1 MKKHF
6 ALIMILITSLCLF
19 GCGRSST
26 STSGTTEKEVPTLSI
41 AYGDDLHCCMFNVA
55 MIDVDSFANKTFRV
69 NPLNETQGELI
80 KDDEV
85 IARFNIIRGKTG
97 AESATMM
104 AQKNLDITL
113 CSNTAMQSAY
123 DVGTDV
129 KILSPLH
136 TSGVAL
142 VMAPDTD
149 FYGFDALKEH
159 IQNSQTPFKI
169 GYPSAISGPRI
180 ITEYVFKE
188 SGFTVTEDPGDLN
201 ADILMVD
208 LKGFQNVT
216 SSINSGA
223 VDAWAGT
230 SPFQENAVALGAG
243 KIVLKLEDYPPQGH
257 WKDFPCCV
265 LAARTDII
273 NKHPEA
279 IEGIV
284 NVVVDCVKYANDNW
298 KEFAKINSPVIG
310 FEEDVILASNII
322 YTSVPSK
329 EWVDGVEIYFDTIKS
344 LGKFENRLKETGFN
358 TVKEEIFDFS
368 FVEKANAR

>member
-1 MKKHF
+1 MKKIF
-6 ALIMILITSLCLF
+6 VLIIVLASLLCLF
-19 GCGRSST
+19 GCRSS
-26 STSGTTEKEVPTLSI
+26 SIPTTGKEPPTLSI

-55 MIDVDSFANKTFRV
+55 MIDVDTFADKTFRV
-69 NPLNETQGELI
+69 NPLNETKGELI

-142 VMAPDTD
+142 VMAPDTG

-180 ITEYVFKE
+180 VTEYVFKK

-230 SPFQENAVALGAG
+230 SPFQENAVAQGAG

-257 WKDFPCCV
+257 WVDFPCCV
-265 LAARTDII
+265 LAARTDVI
-273 NKHPEA
+273 NKYPEA

-298 KEFAKINSPVIG
+298 EKFAEINSPVIG

-344 LGKFENRLKETGFN
+344 LGKFENRLKEADFS
-358 TVKEEIFDFS
+358 TVKKEIFDFS

>member
-1 MKKHF
+1 MKKVF
-6 ALIMILITSLCLF
+6 ALVMILAMLSCLY
-19 GCGRSST
+19 GCSSSPT
-26 STSGTTEKEVPTLSI
+26 ATGGEEIPTLSI

-55 MIDVDSFANKTFRV
+55 MIDVDSFMDKVYRV
-69 NPLNETQGELI
+69 NPLNETQGELL
-80 KDDEV
+80 KDSAV

-104 AQKNLDITL
+104 AQNNLDITL
-113 CSNTAMQSAY
+113 CSNTAMQCAY

-129 KILSPLH
+129 KILTPLH

-142 VMAPDTD
+142 VMAPETD
-149 FYGFDALKEH
+149 FYGFEALKEH
-159 IQNSQTPFKI
+159 IQNLQVPFKV

-188 SGFTVTEDPGDLN
+188 SGFTVTEDPGDLS

-216 SSINSGA
+216 SSIVSGA

-230 SPFQENAVALGAG
+230 SPYQENAAALGVG

-273 NKHPEA
+273 DEYPDA
-279 IEGIV
+279 IEGV
-284 NVVVDCVKYANDNW
+284 VSVVVDCIEYANGNW
-298 KEFAKINSPVIG
+298 EEFAKINSPVIG
-310 FEEDVILASNII
+310 FDEDVILASNII
-322 YTSVPSK
+322 YTSVPSQ
-329 EWVDGVEIYFDTIKS
+329 EWVDGIEIYFDSIKS
-344 LGKFENRLKETGFN
+344 LGKFDNRLKEADFAV
-358 TVKEEIFDFS
+358 VKEEIFDFS
-368 FVEKANAR
+368 FVERANAR

>member
-1 MKKHF
+1 MRKTW
-6 ALIMILITSLCLF
+6 ALFIILAMLLCLC
-19 GCGRSST
+19 GCSS
-26 STSGTTEKEVPTLSI
+26 SPATTGEEEIPTLSI
-41 AYGDDLHCCMFNVA
+41 AYGNDLHCCMLNVA
-55 MIDVDSFANKTFRV
+55 MTDVDTFADKAFRF
-69 NPLNETQGELI
+69 NPINETQGELI

-104 AQKNLDITL
+104 AQNNLDITL
-113 CSNTAMQSAY
+113 CSNTAMQCAY

-129 KILSPLH
+129 KILAPLH

-142 VMAPDTD
+142 VMAPETD
-149 FYGFDALKEH
+149 FYGFEELREH
-159 IQNSQTPFKI
+159 IQNLQEPFKI

-216 SSINSGA
+216 TSINSGA

-230 SPFQENAVALGAG
+230 SPYQENAVAQGMG
-243 KIVLKLEDYPPQGH
+243 KIVLKLEDYPPQDH

-265 LAARTDII
+265 LAARAELV
-273 NKHPEA
+273 NKYPDA

-284 NVVVDCVKYANDNW
+284 NVVVDCIEYANDNW
-298 KEFAKINSPVIG
+298 EDFAKINSPVIG
-310 FEEDVILASNII
+310 FEEEVILASNII
-322 YTSVPSK
+322 YTSVPSQ
-329 EWVDGVEIYFDTIKS
+329 EWVNGIEIYFNSIKS
-344 LGKFENRLKETGFN
+344 LGKFENRLGEADFN

-368 FVEKANAR
+368 FVEKANTR